1 MAVEKMSLA
10 KALNESL
17 RKALDTDPKVLIMG
31 EDVGKLGGVFRIT
44 DGLQKDFGEGRVID
58 TPLAES
64 GIVGTAI
71 GLALRGYR
79 PIVEIQ
85 FDGFVFPA
93 YDQIVTQ
100 LAKMHARAL
109 GKVKMPVVIRIPYGG
124 GIGAVEHHSESPE
137 ALFAHVAGLK
147 VVSPS
152 NASDAY
158 WMMQQAVQ
166 SDDPIIFFEP
176 KRRYWDKGE
185 LDTESI
191 PGPLHKA
198 AVAREGSDLT
208 LVAYGPMVKVC
219 LEAAAA
225 AQEEG
230 KSVEVLDLRSMS
242 PIDFD
247 AVQAS
252 VEKTGLLVVVHE
264 APVFYGSGAEIA
276 ARITERC
283 FYHLEAP
290 VLRVGGY
297 HAPTRRPGWRTSTCR
312 VSTGC
317 SMPST
322 ARWRTEERVV
332 TTMTETSARFREFK
346 MPDVGEGLTEAE
358 ILKWFVQPGDTVTD
372 GQVVCEVETAKAAV
386 ELPIPFDGVVHELRF
401 PEGTTVDV
409 GEVIIA
415 VDVAP
420 GSGDAPAEP
429 EPVQEAVAEPAAEEA
444 PKGRQPVLVG
454 YGVAESSTKRRAR
467 KGAEIPGPAAA
478 AAQAEINGHRA
489 KVAESRPLAKPPVRK
504 LAKDLGIDLAT
515 VTPTGEGGVI
525 TREDVHAA
533 AAPAPAEAPV
543 RAEEAVA
550 APAPVEAVAPVGR
563 ETRIPVKGVRK
574 AIAQAMVGSAFT
586 APHVTEFVT
595 VDVTRTMKL
604 VAELKEDKDMAG
616 VRVNPLLVIA
626 KALLVAIKR
635 NPAVNAAWDE
645 ANQEIVQKHYV
656 NLGIAAATPR
666 GLIVP
671 NIKDAHDKTLPELG
685 AALADLVSTAR
696 EGKTSPAAM
705 AGGTVTITNVGVFG
719 VDTGTPIL
727 NPGESAILAVGAI
740 KLQPWVHKG
749 KVKPRQVTTLALSF
763 DHRLVDGELGSKVL
777 ADVAAILEQPK
788 RLITWG

>member
-1 MAVEKMSLA
+1 M
-10 KALNESL
+10 
-17 RKALDTDPKVLIMG
+17 
-31 EDVGKLGGVFRIT
+31 
-44 DGLQKDFGEGRVID
+44 
-58 TPLAES
+58 
-64 GIVGTAI
+64 
-71 GLALRGYR
+71 
-79 PIVEIQ
+79 
-85 FDGFVFPA
+85 
-93 YDQIVTQ
+93 
-100 LAKMHARAL
+100 
-109 GKVKMPVVIRIPYGG
+109 
-124 GIGAVEHHSESPE
+124 
-137 ALFAHVAGLK
+137 
-147 VVSPS
+147 
-152 NASDAY
+152 
-158 WMMQQAVQ
+158 
-166 SDDPIIFFEP
+166 
-176 KRRYWDKGE
+176 
-185 LDTESI
+185 
-191 PGPLHKA
+191 
-198 AVAREGSDLT
+198 
-208 LVAYGPMVKVC
+208 
-219 LEAAAA
+219 
-225 AQEEG
+225 
-230 KSVEVLDLRSMS
+230 
-242 PIDFD
+242 
-247 AVQAS
+247 
-252 VEKTGLLVVVHE
+252 
-264 APVFYGSGAEIA
+264 
-276 ARITERC
+276 
-283 FYHLEAP
+283 
-290 VLRVGGY
+290 
-297 HAPTRRPGWRTSTCR
+297 
-312 VSTGC
+312 
-317 SMPST
+317 
-322 ARWRTEERVV
+322 
-332 TTMTETSARFREFK
+332 TTMTDTSNAARFREFK

-409 GEVIIA
+409 GQVIIA

-420 GSGDAPAEP
+420 GSDDAAPVAAEPAPAAEP
-429 EPVQEAVAEPAAEEA
+429 EAEPEA

-467 KGAEIPGPAAA
+467 KGAETGPPAAA
-478 AAQAEINGHRA
+478 SAAVQGEMNGHGPA
-489 KVAESRPLAKPPVRK
+489 PLPEARPLAKPPVRK

-515 VTPTGEGGVI
+515 VTPTGENGVI
-525 TREDVHAA
+525 TRDDVHAA
-533 AAPAPAEAPV
+533 AQPAPAPAPV
-543 RAEEAVA
+543 QAE
-550 APAPVEAVAPVGR
+550 APAPVVAPVPVAAGAR

-574 AIAQAMVGSAFT
+574 AIAQAMVGSAFS

-616 VRVNPLLVIA
+616 VRVNPLLIIA

-635 NPAVNAAWDE
+635 NPEVNAAWDE
-645 ANQEIVQKHYV
+645 ANQEIVRKHYV

-671 NIKDAHDKTLPELG
+671 NIKDAHEQTLPQLAASLG
-685 AALADLVSTAR
+685 ELVSTAR

>member
-1 MAVEKMSLA
+1 M
-10 KALNESL
+10 
-17 RKALDTDPKVLIMG
+17 
-31 EDVGKLGGVFRIT
+31 
-44 DGLQKDFGEGRVID
+44 
-58 TPLAES
+58 
-64 GIVGTAI
+64 
-71 GLALRGYR
+71 
-79 PIVEIQ
+79 
-85 FDGFVFPA
+85 
-93 YDQIVTQ
+93 
-100 LAKMHARAL
+100 
-109 GKVKMPVVIRIPYGG
+109 
-124 GIGAVEHHSESPE
+124 
-137 ALFAHVAGLK
+137 
-147 VVSPS
+147 
-152 NASDAY
+152 
-158 WMMQQAVQ
+158 
-166 SDDPIIFFEP
+166 
-176 KRRYWDKGE
+176 
-185 LDTESI
+185 
-191 PGPLHKA
+191 
-198 AVAREGSDLT
+198 
-208 LVAYGPMVKVC
+208 
-219 LEAAAA
+219 
-225 AQEEG
+225 
-230 KSVEVLDLRSMS
+230 
-242 PIDFD
+242 
-247 AVQAS
+247 
-252 VEKTGLLVVVHE
+252 
-264 APVFYGSGAEIA
+264 
-276 ARITERC
+276 
-283 FYHLEAP
+283 
-290 VLRVGGY
+290 
-297 HAPTRRPGWRTSTCR
+297 
-312 VSTGC
+312 
-317 SMPST
+317 
-322 ARWRTEERVV
+322 

-409 GEVIIA
+409 GQVIIA
-415 VDVAP
+415 IDVAP
-420 GSGDAPAEP
+420 GSGDAPAP
-429 EPVQEAVAEPAAEEA
+429 AAAAPAQEPVEAPEAEAE
-444 PKGRQPVLVG
+444 PKGRTPVLVG
-454 YGVAESSTKRRAR
+454 YGVAESSTKRRPR
-467 KGAEIPGPAAA
+467 KGTAVAPEAAAVAAAVQAELNGHGAPAPAPAATA
-478 AAQAEINGHRA
+478 PAGAPAGG
-489 KVAESRPLAKPPVRK
+489 RPLAKPPVRK

-515 VTPTGEGGVI
+515 VVPTGKDGII

-533 AAPAPAEAPV
+533 AAPAAAEAP
-543 RAEEAVA
+543 AAVA
-550 APAPVEAVAPVGR
+550 SPVAPEAPAAAVPAAVPDSAR

-635 NPAVNAAWDE
+635 NPEVNAAWDE

-671 NIKDAHDKTLPELG
+671 NIKDAHDKTLPQLAEALGEL
-685 AALADLVSTAR
+685 VTTAR
-696 EGKTSPAAM
+696 DGKTSPAAM

-788 RLITWG
+788 RLITWA